1 MSTNEHWRA
10 LVGPWHHT
18 LECLSAYK
26 RSWPLMSAYECS
38 VGLMSAQV
46 LDSKINKICFNITYA
61 YCLSNVSVNIWPNI
75 KKVDILRVY
84 TYRAVEKCTKWNFFT
99 PRKLINP
106 QNKTWVRFFFT
117 NPLFLHWS
125 LPLFENNFKW
135 MVYKYCNFS
144 IGPTFNY

>member
-1 MSTNEHWRA
+1 MRQ
-10 LVGPWHHT
+10 L
-18 LECLSAYK
+18 LSWLGWPSPPPTPPQC
-26 RSWPLMSAYECS
+26 SWE
-38 VGLMSAQV
+38 GLSMKTSYHSRTKCNFLHCIPNQ
-46 LDSKINKICFNITYA
+46 F
-61 YCLSNVSVNIWPNI
+61 CLSNVSVNISPNI

-84 TYRAVEKCTKWNFFT
+84 TDRAVEKCTKWKFFT